1 MCTAAS
7 EGFTEGP
14 VLPLGETFA
23 HATTLDSDPH
33 PDRARVCGRIRVPT
47 EGISPPVGPQ

>member
-23 HATTLDSDPH
+23 HATTLDAI
-33 PDRARVCGRIRVPT
+33 RTRIGLAYAG
-47 EGISPPVGPQ
+47 E